1 MGAWCVAA
9 PHTDTWR
16 NGIHAQ
22 PQRVPRLQGG
32 EVKPQV
38 ADTWCWGQIRE
49 SVDLHA
55 GSEHGPPFIGSGVLT
70 QITWV

>member
-16 NGIHAQ
+16 KGIHAQ

-38 ADTWCWGQIRE
+38 ADTWC
-49 SVDLHA
+49 
-55 GSEHGPPFIGSGVLT
+55 
-70 QITWV
+70 